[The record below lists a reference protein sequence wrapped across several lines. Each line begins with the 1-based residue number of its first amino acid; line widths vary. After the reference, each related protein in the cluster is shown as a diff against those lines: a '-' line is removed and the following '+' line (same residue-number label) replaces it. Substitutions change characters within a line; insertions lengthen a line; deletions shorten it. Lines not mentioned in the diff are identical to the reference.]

1 LRTLEL
7 QALGHPKG
15 LDVMADAL
23 KQYWFVAAV
32 FREPHD
38 LVSTISELRDNG
50 FASSRLLVVANHRAM
65 ETRKAVL
72 GADVGAVP
80 VFAMHADGGGNA
92 GVSVELPAGLRM
104 LLDAIAAS
112 EVGATETTEA
122 PAQGGQSEVYAQL
135 RQDVADGAVVL
146 VASVADPEE
155 QLLGARILLRGNS
168 ECVLT
173 HEIAVQGD

>member
-1 LRTLEL
+1 LKILE
-7 QALGHPKG
+7 QHALGQAKE

-50 FASSRLLVVANHRAM
+50 FASSRLLIVANHRAM
-65 ETRKAVL
+65 DARKAVL
-72 GADVGAVP
+72 DADVGAVP
-80 VFAMHADGGGNA
+80 VFAMHGDGGGNV

-112 EVGATETTEA
+112 ETEAADA
-122 PAQGGQSEVYAQL
+122 PAQGGQSQVYAQL

-146 VASVADPEE
+146 VASAADHEE

-173 HEIAVQGD
+173 HEIAAQGD